1 MKTILAFTL
10 LSLPALASEL
20 PGSGHDFSALAYEV
34 TSDALDECNR
44 GYRLAKAARPGS
56 TRDPYAPDETQTP
69 RDMCATILNDDQIN
83 YYYQWLRASIEHL
96 TIPENEIRLQELTD
110 PEGQCKIGAL
120 IYLKEYFFSTSP
132 GARDLIATTVC
143 YRRTPGF

>member
-1 MKTILAFTL
+1 MKTLLAFAF
-10 LSLPALASEL
+10 LSLPAFASEL
-20 PGSGHDFSALAYEV
+20 SETGHDFSGVAYEV
-34 TSDALDECNR
+34 TPEALDECNR

-69 RDMCATILNDDQIN
+69 RDMCATILHDDQID
-83 YYYQWLRASIEHL
+83 YDYQWLRASIAHL
-96 TIPENEIRLQELTD
+96 TIPENEIRLQELTE

-120 IYLKEYFFSTSP
+120 IYLKEYFFSTP
-132 GARDLIATTVC
+132 TGARDLIATSVC